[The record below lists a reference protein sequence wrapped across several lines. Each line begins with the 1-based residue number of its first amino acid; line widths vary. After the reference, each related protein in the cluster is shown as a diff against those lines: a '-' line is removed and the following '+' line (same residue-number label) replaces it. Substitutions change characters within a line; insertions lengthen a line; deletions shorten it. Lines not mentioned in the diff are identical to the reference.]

1 MRGAVGNRTYRAWG
15 KYRIAELATSKWQHA
30 LVLSV
35 RAASPSDNRD
45 MNFRTPKLMKSLLSC
60 FTLHVLLFVS
70 ISGANAQ
77 ETADETISAAIRHQN
92 LGLAYLEES
101 QPYQAIEQFQELVNL
116 APDESIGYGNLAVA
130 HLRLKQR
137 EEAEAWVKRGLEVEP
152 MDSQLH
158 FISAEIYQSQ
168 GKTAEAIAAIQEAI
182 RLAPDD
188 LEVRYE
194 LVRHYLGQ
202 RNNPEATDEAIFHLR
217 ALRERT
223 PANVVVLL
231 KLANSFLR
239 REQLNEAKRIC
250 MELNALLWDADEEFL
265 KYLQQ
270 ALLLIGQGDANGAA
284 RYIQIFEN
292 VQKRS
297 PRYQQGIGELVTNI
311 LGHPIEEFSG
321 GFKARVKA
329 KRTPSIEVRFVDV
342 TQEIGLGVLNGGCS
356 SILLMDYDNDSDL
369 DLYVSSAEPNFFRN
383 EDGKFVLAA
392 KIGRPGDVA
401 TFADIDKD
409 GDPDLY
415 LIGAERSVLLR
426 NDGTGDFT
434 EMADFSNF
442 QSNQGSQSRGVN
454 LFVDYDHDGDL
465 DLFRADHRL
474 KMYRSN
480 AEGVFSD
487 VSDQTFIPPKRP
499 GARDAALGDFD
510 DDGDTDL
517 LIANDDNGCTL
528 YTNLRQ
534 GKLAAL
540 TDEIGLPQNG
550 AFTAVAVGDYDND
563 GDIDLFLTTDGGT
576 PHQLYRNRGD
586 GTYALDARS
595 GEKAIDAAHGV
606 SSSATHFLDYD
617 NDGFLDLW
625 LIGESQAVDGRG
637 VFLFRNDGTGRF
649 TNASNFLSD
658 TVRSGRDGVVGDYD
672 NDGDL
677 DLFLINSNGGVV
689 ALRNEGGDQNSWL
702 QVKLEGV
709 NAGNNKNNIDGIG
722 AKVELKTGEL
732 YQIKYVTEPI
742 THFGLG
748 QEKQG
753 DVLRVVWT
761 NGVPQ
766 NVITPKSN
774 QRILEKQVLK
784 GSCPF
789 LYVYDGQTY
798 QFVTDLLW
806 RSPLGMVTPMGFL
819 ASAETTDYVK
829 IPSQLMKPKADAYSI
844 QITEELWETA
854 YFDLVKLL
862 VVDHPTGTQ
871 IFVDERYTP
880 PPFPEFKIY
889 TAKEVHRPVTALDH
903 RGYDVSDALKAVD
916 YRYAIEH
923 EPGAFQGVVDPH
935 SIVLDLGVVP
945 DDQQLTLFL
954 TGWIFPTDTSINVAL
969 SQSPSINPAFPYLQV
984 RDEDGRWQ
992 TVINP
997 IGIPAGKNKTIC
1009 IDLTGKFLSDDRRIR
1024 ITTDMQIYWDAAS
1037 FTVGGDDVP
1046 TRITELSPNHADL
1059 HYRGFSKM
1067 YRPTP
1072 HAPHLFDYSEVETA
1086 KQWRDLAG
1094 NYTRYGEVTPL
1105 IEDIDD
1111 MYVILNA
1118 GDEMTVEFDT
1128 KGLPPLEAGWKRDFI
1143 LYSDG
1148 WDKDGDINTLSSQT
1162 VTPLP
1167 FHDMSTYP
1175 YPDTEKYPETSEHR
1189 RYQLEYNTRR
1199 VTHELPRF

>member
-1 MRGAVGNRTYRAWG
+1 MQLFLHKVHNLQH
-15 KYRIAELATSKWQHA
+15 IAFSVSRFTFYFLL
-30 LVLSV
+30 LVY
-35 RAASPSDNRD
+35 SP
-45 MNFRTPKLMKSLLSC
+45 T
-60 FTLHVLLFVS
+60 T
-70 ISGANAQ
+70 ISQ
-77 ETADETISAAIRHQN
+77 QTADEIVTSAIRHQN

-101 QPYQAIEQFQELVNL
+101 QPHQAIEQFQGLVNL
-116 APDESIGYGNLAVA
+116 VPDESIGYGNLAVA

-137 EEAEAWVKRGLEVEP
+137 EEAETWVKRGLEVEP
-152 MDSQLH
+152 MDSRLH

-168 GKTAEAIAAIQEAI
+168 GKIAEGVAAVLEAVK
-182 RLAPDD
+182 LAPDD

-202 RNNPEATDEAIFHLR
+202 RNSPEATDKAISHLR
-217 ALRERT
+217 TLRENT

-231 KLANSFLR
+231 KLANSLLR
-239 REQLNEAKRIC
+239 REQLEEAKRIC

-265 KYLQQ
+265 KYLKQG
-270 ALLLIGQGDANGAA
+270 LVLIDQGDAKGAA

-311 LGHPIEEFSG
+311 LGHPIEEFSS

-329 KRTPSIEVRFVDV
+329 KQTPPIGMSFVNV
-342 TQEIGLGVLNGGCS
+342 TQEIGLADLNGERS
-356 SILLMDYDNDSDL
+356 NILLTDYDNDGDL
-369 DLYVSSAEPNFFRN
+369 DLYIPSVVLNATPNLFRN
-383 EDGKFVLAA
+383 EGGEFVHAA
-392 KIGRPGDVA
+392 QIGRRGDA
-401 TFADIDKD
+401 AAFADIDKD
-409 GDPDLY
+409 GDPDLS
-415 LIGAERSVLLR
+415 LSGDDGPIFLR
-426 NDGTGDFT
+426 NDGAGSFT
-434 EMADFSNF
+434 EITEITESAVA
-442 QSNQGSQSRGVN
+442 QSDQDSKNSKPI

-465 DLFRADHRL
+465 DLFTADDRVEMHRN
-474 KMYRSN
+474 S
-480 AEGVFSD
+480 ADGVFSD
-487 VSDQTFIPPKRP
+487 VSDQTFIPPERP
-499 GARDAALGDFD
+499 GARDAGFGDFD

-517 LIANDDNGCTL
+517 LIVNDGSGCTL

-534 GKLAAL
+534 GKMEAL
-540 TDEIGLPQNG
+540 TDEIGLSQNY

-563 GDIDLFLTTDGGT
+563 GDIDLFLTTDGET

-586 GTYALDARS
+586 GTYAPDARS
-595 GEKAIDAAHGV
+595 SEEAINAAEGV
-606 SSSATHFLDYD
+606 RGSDVHFLDYD

-625 LIGESQAVDGRG
+625 LIGEPREANRRG

-649 TNASNFLSD
+649 TDASNLLPD
-658 TVRSGRDGVVGDYD
+658 TIWNGGDGTVGDYD

-677 DLFLINSNGGVV
+677 DLFLIDLNGRVV

-709 NAGNNKNNIDGIG
+709 NAGNNKNNINGIG
-722 AKVELKTGEL
+722 AKVELKVGEL
-732 YQIKYVTEPI
+732 YQIKYITDPI

-748 QEKQG
+748 KEKQA

-774 QRILEKQVLK
+774 QRIAEKQVLK

-789 LYVYDGQTY
+789 LYVYDGGGY

-819 ASAETTDYVK
+819 AAAETADYVK
-829 IPSQLMKPKADAYSI
+829 ISGELMKPKAGVYSL

-854 YFDLVKLL
+854 YFDMVKLL
-862 VVDHPTGTQ
+862 AIDHPAGTQ

-889 TAKEVHRPVTALDH
+889 TAKEIHHPRTARDH
-903 RGYDVSDALKAVD
+903 RGNDVSDALKATD

-923 EPGAFQGVVDPH
+923 EPGTFQGVADPH
-935 SIVLDLGVVP
+935 SIVLDLGDVR
-945 DDQQLTLFL
+945 DDLQLTLFL

-969 SQSPSINPAFPYLQV
+969 SQNPSINPIFPYLQV
-984 RDEDGRWQ
+984 RDEGEKWQ
-992 TVINP
+992 TVIDP

-1009 IDLTGKFLSDDRRIR
+1009 IDLTGKFLSGDREVK
-1024 ITTDMQIYWDAAS
+1024 ITTDMQIYWDSAF
-1037 FTVGGDDVP
+1037 FTIGEQDVP
-1046 TRITELSPNHADL
+1046 TRITTLLPNHADL

-1072 HAPHLFDYSEVETA
+1072 HAPHLFDYNEVVTT

-1094 NYTRYGEVTPL
+1094 HYTRYGEVTPL
-1105 IEDIDD
+1105 LEEVDD

-1118 GDEMTVEFDT
+1118 GDEMTVEFDADN
-1128 KGLPPLEAGWKRDFI
+1128 LPPLEEGWERDFI

-1162 VTPLP
+1162 VAPLP
-1167 FHDMSTYP
+1167 FHDMSAYP
-1175 YPDTEKYPETSEHR
+1175 YPEAEKYPETPKHL

-1199 VTHELPRF
+1199 VTHDLPRF

>member
-1 MRGAVGNRTYRAWG
+1 
-15 KYRIAELATSKWQHA
+15 
-30 LVLSV
+30 
-35 RAASPSDNRD
+35 
-45 MNFRTPKLMKSLLSC
+45 MKSLLSR
-60 FTLHVLLFVS
+60 FTLYVLLLVY
-70 ISGANAQ
+70 IPIANPQ
-77 ETADETISAAIRHQN
+77 QTVDEIVSAAIRHQN

-101 QPYQAIEQFQELVNL
+101 QPHQAIEQFQGLINL

-152 MDSQLH
+152 MDSQLY
-158 FISAEIYQSQ
+158 FILAEIYQSQ
-168 GKTAEAIAAIQEAI
+168 SRTAEAVAAIQEAVK
-182 RLAPDD
+182 LAPDD
-188 LEVRYE
+188 LEVRYK
-194 LVRHYLGQ
+194 LTRHYLSQ
-202 RNNPEATDEAIFHLR
+202 RNNPEATDEAISHLQE
-217 ALRERT
+217 LRERT

-231 KLANSFLR
+231 KLANALLR
-239 REQLNEAKRIC
+239 REQIEEAKRIC

-265 KYLQQ
+265 KYLKQG
-270 ALLLIGQGDANGAA
+270 LLLIDQDDIKGAA

-311 LGHPIEEFSG
+311 LGHPIESFSA
-321 GFKARVKA
+321 GFKARIKA
-329 KRTPSIEVRFVDV
+329 KQTPPIGANFVDV
-342 TQEIGLGVLNGGCS
+342 SKEVGLGDLKERRS
-356 SILLMDYDNDSDL
+356 KILLIDYDNDSDL
-369 DLYVSSAEPNFFRN
+369 DLYTTSAVLEVEPNLFRN
-383 EDGKFVLAA
+383 EGGKFVPAGIL
-392 KIGRPGDVA
+392 GRPGDTA

-409 GDPDLY
+409 SDLDLY
-415 LIGAERSVLLR
+415 LSGGEGSVLLR
-426 NDGTGDFT
+426 NDGTGSFT
-434 EMADFSNF
+434 ETTDFGRT
-442 QSNQGSQSRGVN
+442 QSDQDSKDRGRRTN

-465 DLFRADHRL
+465 DLFKTGNRVE
-474 KMYRSN
+474 MYRNSGDD
-480 AEGVFSD
+480 AFSD
-487 VSDQTFIPPKRP
+487 VSDQTFLPSERP
-499 GARDAALGDFD
+499 GARDAGLGDFD
-510 DDGDTDL
+510 DDGDIDL
-517 LIANDDNGCTL
+517 LIVNAGKGCTL

-534 GKLAAL
+534 GKLQAL
-540 TDEIGLPQNG
+540 TDEIGIPQNH

-563 GDIDLFLTTDGGT
+563 GDIDLFLATDGET
-576 PHQLYRNRGD
+576 PHQLHRNRGD
-586 GTYALDARS
+586 GTFAPDVRS
-595 GEKAIDAAHGV
+595 FDAAINAAKGV
-606 SSSATHFLDYD
+606 DGLAAHFLDYD

-625 LIGESQAVDGRG
+625 LIGAPKEGDGRG

-649 TNASNFLSD
+649 TDASNLLPEAIQ
-658 TVRSGRDGVVGDYD
+658 SGGDGTVGDYD

-677 DLFLINSNGGVV
+677 DLFLIDTDGKVV

-722 AKVELKTGEL
+722 AKVELKAGEL
-732 YQIKYVTEPI
+732 YQMKYVTAPV

-748 QEKQG
+748 KEKQA

-766 NVITPKSN
+766 NVITPQSN
-774 QRILEKQVLK
+774 QRILERQVLK

-789 LYVYDGQTY
+789 LYVYDGGGY

-819 ASAETTDYVK
+819 AAAETADYVK
-829 IPSQLMKPKADAYSI
+829 IPGDLMKPKAGVYSL

-854 YFDLVKLL
+854 YFDMVKLL
-862 VVDHPTGTQ
+862 AVDHPAGTQ
-871 IFVDERYTP
+871 IFVDEKYTP

-889 TAKEVHRPVTALDH
+889 TAKEIHHPRIALDH
-903 RGYDVSDALKAVD
+903 HGYDVSDTLRTAD

-923 EPGAFQGVVDPH
+923 EPGPFQGVVESH
-935 SIVLDLGVVP
+935 FIVLDLGDVP
-945 DDQQLTLFL
+945 DDLGLTLFL
-954 TGWIFPTDTSINVAL
+954 SGWIFPTDTSINLSL
-969 SQSPSINPAFPYLQV
+969 SQNPSINPHFPYLQV
-984 RDEDGRWQ
+984 RDEDGKWQ

-1009 IDLTGKFLSDDRRIR
+1009 IDLTGKFLSDDRQVKIASN
-1024 ITTDMQIYWDAAS
+1024 MQIYWDSAFFS
-1037 FTVGGDDVP
+1037 IGGEDVP
-1046 TRITELSPNHADL
+1046 TRITTLSPNHTDL

-1072 HAPHLFDYSEVETA
+1072 HAPHLFDYNKVTTEE
-1086 KQWRDLAG
+1086 QWRDLAG
-1094 NYTRYGEVTPL
+1094 HYTRYGEITPL
-1105 IEDIDD
+1105 LEEIDD

-1118 GDEMTVEFDT
+1118 GDEMTVEFDAT
-1128 KGLPPLEAGWKRDFI
+1128 ELPPLEEGWERDFI

-1162 VTPLP
+1162 VGPLP
-1167 FHDMSTYP
+1167 FHDMSAYP
-1175 YPDTEKYPETSEHR
+1175 YPDAEKYPETPKHL